1 MKGPDG
7 DQDMGMVMNNLY
19 MDLSLSI
26 FMGMESHLIHSRAR
40 DMAIK
45 QDQGIMTDLEEDMK
59 DQRTDLSMGT
69 ENVIDLTLPEENIVA
84 RTTMIIIDQER
95 I

>member
-7 DQDMGMVMNNLY
+7 DQDMVMNNLY
-19 MDLSLSI
+19 MDLTRRI
-26 FMGMESHLIHSRAR
+26 FIGMESHLIHSRAR

>member
-19 MDLSLSI
+19 MDLTRRI

>member
-1 MKGPDG
+1 
-7 DQDMGMVMNNLY
+7 
-19 MDLSLSI
+19 
-26 FMGMESHLIHSRAR
+26 MGMESHLIHSRAR

>member
-1 MKGPDG
+1 
-7 DQDMGMVMNNLY
+7 
-19 MDLSLSI
+19 
-26 FMGMESHLIHSRAR
+26 
-40 DMAIK
+40 
-45 QDQGIMTDLEEDMK
+45 
-59 DQRTDLSMGT
+59 MGT

>member
-1 MKGPDG
+1 
-7 DQDMGMVMNNLY
+7 
-19 MDLSLSI
+19 
-26 FMGMESHLIHSRAR
+26 MGMESHLIHSRAR

-69 ENVIDLTLPEENIVA
+69 ENVTDLTLPEENIVA

>member
-19 MDLSLSI
+19 MDLTRRI

-45 QDQGIMTDLEEDMK
+45 QD
-59 DQRTDLSMGT
+59 
-69 ENVIDLTLPEENIVA
+69 
-84 RTTMIIIDQER
+84 
-95 I
+95 